1 MEMKYSSNLL
11 RLVAWNLDID
21 LVSDM
26 QTMLYKKLVKA
37 GYRNVNLDRALYQYF
52 NAQKRMVSRRSR
64 KVHISKE
71 FKCPELYEVALDN
84 FVMKVESGDSLLPFL
99 SNKLL
104 DASYSDG
111 MLNDWN
117 IYHFHLTNRFNKD
130 GWAKRSDY
138 ELFTYVTDTD
148 MYLLQVYEHNDPLLY
163 WRREII
169 KILNANWP
177 ELLDKFRLKEV
188 HSLAEKFDDEQYKQ
202 LREAHIS
209 TLIELGENQV
219 FGMIG
224 GGYMS
229 DGSSGEA
236 LRAAD
241 FWHNHLKKVQNFFVE
256 NMDVLCGLIGQE
268 SKSELKEYKVKLLWI
283 DNEQE
288 FTFCEIIRH
297 VIIQLNM
304 RYGYWRVCRP
314 FEVFGFEKGKGMK
327 S

>member
-84 FVMKVESGDSLLPFL
+84 FVMKVEGGDSLLPFL

-202 LREAHIS
+202 LREA
-209 TLIELGENQV
+209 
-219 FGMIG
+219 
-224 GGYMS
+224 
-229 DGSSGEA
+229 

-256 NMDVLCGLIGQE
+256 NMDVLCGPIGQE
-268 SKSELKEYKVKLLWI
+268 SKSEWKEYKVSLRCLALKK
-283 DNEQE
+283 
-288 FTFCEIIRH
+288 
-297 VIIQLNM
+297 VK
-304 RYGYWRVCRP
+304 V
-314 FEVFGFEKGKGMK
+314 
-327 S
+327 

>member
-52 NAQKRMVSRRSR
+52 NVQKRMVSRRSR

-138 ELFTYVTDTD
+138 ELFT
-148 MYLLQVYEHNDPLLY
+148 
-163 WRREII
+163 
-169 KILNANWP
+169 
-177 ELLDKFRLKEV
+177 
-188 HSLAEKFDDEQYKQ
+188 
-202 LREAHIS
+202 
-209 TLIELGENQV
+209 
-219 FGMIG
+219 
-224 GGYMS
+224 
-229 DGSSGEA
+229 
-236 LRAAD
+236 
-241 FWHNHLKKVQNFFVE
+241 
-256 NMDVLCGLIGQE
+256 
-268 SKSELKEYKVKLLWI
+268 
-283 DNEQE
+283 
-288 FTFCEIIRH
+288 
-297 VIIQLNM
+297 
-304 RYGYWRVCRP
+304 
-314 FEVFGFEKGKGMK
+314 
-327 S
+327 